1 MINPTENWKPVIGY
15 EGLYEI
21 SNKGLIRSIDR
32 VIQRNGASHRIKGR
46 ILSIYTDNL
55 GYQRI
60 TLSKEGKLH
69 TMCIHKLVAEA
80 FIPNP
85 ENKPCIDHIDTNPS
99 NNCVD
104 NLRWC
109 THSENMNN
117 SVTLQHLKECR
128 ITKPVL
134 QYDLKDNFIAEYISG
149 REAARQVNIQ
159 QASLVRCLQ
168 GTQKTA
174 GGYKWRYKND

>member
-1 MINPTENWKPVIGY
+1 MINTIENWKPVIGY
-15 EGLYEI
+15 EGIYEI

-32 VIQRNGASHRIKGR
+32 VIQINGTSHRIKGR
-46 ILSIYTDNL
+46 VLSIYTDNL

-117 SVTLQHLKECR
+117 PLTILNSREGHKH
-128 ITKPVL
+128 KPVL
-134 QYDLKDNFIAEYISG
+134 QYDLKDNFITEYISG
-149 REAARQVNIQ
+149 KEAARQVNIQ

-168 GTQKTA
+168 GIQKTA